1 MTSPCPAVPIPVGK
15 HEFIDLM
22 MALRNAVPDWRF
34 NPGEY
39 KDNGDQVTVPIQITG
54 TQTGELQLPMPGM

>member
-1 MTSPCPAVPIPVGK
+1 MI
-15 HEFIDLM
+15 
-22 MALRNAVPDWRF
+22 ALRNAVPDWRF